1 MKNTIKTILM
11 IAMIIYVISPA
22 DLGFGIIDDIIVAGI
37 LYYVYKRVDA
47 SSSYE
52 PDFNS
57 YRTYDENMYSDDYT
71 GYD

>member
-11 IAMIIYVISPA
+11 IALIIYVVAPA

-37 LYYVYKRVDA
+37 LYSIYRRIDVSSCESDA
-47 SSSYE
+47 
-52 PDFNS
+52 DS
-57 YRTYDENMYSDDYT
+57 YRTYDENMYSDDYP